1 MWCCNSG
8 MRHVSKRKKRKKVTM
23 KYPQWLLLG
32 GVVGRVLFCEPCY
45 ASDADARIKAL
56 EQRVAE
62 LERLLMS
69 SGKLSAAQVE
79 DAEPVKKLDQK
90 VRTLERRMEVERENA
105 AAAKQT

>member
-1 MWCCNSG
+1 

-56 EQRVAE
+56 E
-62 LERLLMS
+62 
-69 SGKLSAAQVE
+69 
-79 DAEPVKKLDQK
+79 
-90 VRTLERRMEVERENA
+90 
-105 AAAKQT
+105 